1 LSAFV
6 LTRAVKS
13 FRTKTLAYLWI
24 LLAVVAPATA
34 NTIYWIQVDGPIHPA
49 SARFIE
55 RAIARANS
63 DRVEAL
69 LIELDTPG
77 GLMDSM
83 RDIVKA
89 FFNSDV
95 PIIVYVAPSG
105 SRAASAG
112 AFITL
117 AADVAA
123 MAPGTNIGAA
133 HPVSIGSG
141 EAMDSSGVMSG
152 KVVND
157 AVAFIR
163 SIAEKRGRNAD
174 WAEAAVRESSSLT
187 DSEALEK
194 NVIDLIAATRDSLL
208 ERVDG
213 RIVQPLS
220 GKRALATK
228 NAELE
233 RIEKTWRDELLDI
246 ISDPNIAYVLMLLGI
261 YGLFFELY
269 NPGAIVPGVIGGICL
284 ILAFFAFQT
293 LPVNIAGL
301 LLIALAVILFL
312 LEIKVVSYGIL
323 SIGGTISLLLGSVM
337 LIESP
342 IPGLRVSWS
351 VILPS
356 VIATLLF
363 FGIVIGLSIKAQRRK
378 PVTGIEGMIGEAG
391 SVIEEINP
399 IGKITIRGEIWK
411 ARSKSGAVPVG
422 SRVQVVAV
430 ENMMLIVVP
439 APET

>member
-1 LSAFV
+1 M
-6 LTRAVKS
+6 KS
-13 FRTKTLAYLWI
+13 FCLKSLVRLWV
-24 LLAVVAPATA
+24 LLAFAASADA
-34 NTIYWIQVDGPIHPA
+34 NTVYWIEVDGPIHPA

-55 RAIARANS
+55 RAVARANS
-63 DRVEAL
+63 DQAEAL

-95 PIIVYVAPSG
+95 PVIVYVAPSG

-117 AADVAA
+117 AADIAA

-141 EAMDSSGVMSG
+141 EAMDSSGVMSD

-163 SIAEKRGRNAD
+163 SIAEKRGRNAE
-174 WAEAAVRESSSLT
+174 WAEAAVKESSSLT

-194 NVIDLIAATRDSLL
+194 NVIDLIAVTRDSLL
-208 ERVDG
+208 QMVDG
-213 RIVQPLS
+213 RMVQPLS

-228 NAELE
+228 NAELV

-246 ISDPNIAYVLMLLGI
+246 ISDPNIAYILMLLGI

-301 LLIALAVILFL
+301 LLILLAVILFL

-323 SIGGTISLLLGSVM
+323 SIGGTIALLLGSVM

-363 FGIVIGLSIKAQRRK
+363 FGVAIGLSIKAQRRK
-378 PVTGIEGMIGEAG
+378 PITGIEGMIGETG
-391 SVIEEINP
+391 SVVAEINP
-399 IGKITIRGEIWK
+399 IGIVTIRGEIWK
-411 ARSKSGAVPVG
+411 ARSKSGSIPVG

-430 ENMMLIVVP
+430 ENMMLIVIP
-439 APET
+439 SPET

>member
-1 LSAFV
+1 MKFFCPKILAILWVLLVSAASPEAGTV
-6 LTRAVKS
+6 
-13 FRTKTLAYLWI
+13 
-24 LLAVVAPATA
+24 
-34 NTIYWIQVDGPIHPA
+34 YWIQVDGPIHPA
-49 SARFIE
+49 STRFIE
-55 RAIARANS
+55 RAVARANT

-95 PIIVYVAPSG
+95 PVIVYVAPSG

-117 AADVAA
+117 AADIAA

-141 EAMDSSGVMSG
+141 EAMDSSGVMSD

-208 ERVDG
+208 EKVDG
-213 RIVQPLS
+213 WIVQPLS
-220 GKRALATK
+220 GRRTLATK
-228 NAELE
+228 NAELMQ
-233 RIEKTWRDELLDI
+233 IEKTWRDELLDI

-323 SIGGTISLLLGSVM
+323 SIGGTIALLLGSVM

-356 VIATLLF
+356 VFATLLF

-378 PVTGIEGMIGEAG
+378 PITGVEGMIGETG
-391 SVIEEINP
+391 SVVAEINP
-399 IGKITIRGEIWK
+399 IGKIIIRGEIWK
-411 ARSKSGAVPVG
+411 ARSKSGSIPVG

-430 ENMMLIVVP
+430 ENMILIVVP
-439 APET
+439 SPET